1 MEPGGEVGASWAD
14 QMEALCKLEP
24 APSSLQSQQNATL
37 AVGDGKDI
45 FDLDIDD
52 DETVSA
58 TLSGF
63 HD

>member
-1 MEPGGEVGASWAD
+1 
-14 QMEALCKLEP
+14 MEALCKLEP